1 MGKVRVGRNPMT
13 FIGSTHGGA
22 SPNGRNFVDP
32 PRGSSWWCLIDRA

>member
-13 FIGSTHGGA
+13 FIGSTHGGV

-32 PRGSSWWCLIDRA
+32 PRGSSWRCLT